1 MNVVKQSGIVY
12 VLELKNYSMKKIVCC
27 LLLVFFTSSINAQEL
42 NCIVKLNY
50 DQLFAQQT
58 TNDNTLGQLQNVISD
73 FINSRR
79 WTTDNF
85 NTDER
90 INCKITINLVRS
102 VSQGNYEGNAQIVVT
117 RPVFG
122 SNYETVIF
130 NYVDRNFNFGY
141 LPNNPLYFN
150 ENSYSDELTHLLAYY
165 SYIILAV
172 DYDTFSKQ
180 GGNSYIQKAF
190 SLANLAQT
198 ASGSAGWKSSGDI
211 RNRYWLTENFMNQQ
225 MTPYR
230 DGQYNYHRLALDSF
244 TENPVAARKQVL
256 EVLNNI
262 SEVSKIRTTSVL
274 INSFFDSK
282 SDEIYK
288 ILSPATRDERQ
299 KAFNVLSQLDPAK
312 TELYRKLLR

>member
-1 MNVVKQSGIVY
+1 
-12 VLELKNYSMKKIVCC
+12 MKKIVCC
-27 LLLVFFTSSINAQEL
+27 LLLILFANSIKAQEL
-42 NCIVKLNY
+42 NCVIKLNY

-79 WTTDNF
+79 WTADNF

-90 INCKITINLVRS
+90 INCKMTINLVRS

-122 SNYETVIF
+122 SSYETVIF

-165 SYIILAV
+165 AYIILAV

-230 DGQYNYHRLALDSF
+230 DGQYNYHRLALDGF

-288 ILSPATRDERQ
+288 ILAPATRDERQ

>member
-1 MNVVKQSGIVY
+1 
-12 VLELKNYSMKKIVCC
+12 MKKIVCC
-27 LLLVFFTSSINAQEL
+27 LLFIFSTSSTKAQEL

-90 INCKITINLVRS
+90 INCKMTINLVRS

-165 SYIILAV
+165 AYIILAV

-230 DGQYNYHRLALDSF
+230 DGQYNYHRLALDGF

-288 ILSPATRDERQ
+288 ILVPATRDERQ
-299 KAFNVLSQLDPAK
+299 KAFNMLSQLDPAK